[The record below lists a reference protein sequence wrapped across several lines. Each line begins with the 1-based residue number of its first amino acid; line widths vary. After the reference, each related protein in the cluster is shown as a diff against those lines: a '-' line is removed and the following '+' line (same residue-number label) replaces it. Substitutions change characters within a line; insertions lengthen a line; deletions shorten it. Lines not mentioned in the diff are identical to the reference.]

1 MREGLSIRDAESIA
15 IRPDRRYF
23 GTALAGA
30 AGLIALSV
38 LVFGWGLGIDAFRR
52 ISPDYPAM
60 VPATAADILLGSIG
74 ALALYRRPARWI
86 TLAAAAAIIV
96 LVIVNINNPLLPV
109 EYRNRDGM
117 SVASML
123 AAILLAISL
132 CLRSFGFYGVA
143 IVGTTLAS
151 ALISVCVIGYMF
163 DAQDLFDNPV
173 YTKMALHTAVAYLA
187 LHSSLLLS
195 QPDKGWVG
203 VLLGPETGSQ
213 MARRVLPV
221 IIAATLVFCML
232 TKSAVENQIM
242 TVGFRLALL
251 TYLIIASASVAVI
264 GFAYL
269 ANIAE
274 RRSVA
279 AEAAYMKSERRQ
291 KEMELAAA
299 RAQKIE
305 ALGLLVAGVAHDF
318 NNTLSVILGNLELME
333 ANPDPEQR
341 KAYLAESMAAS
352 NRAAHLTQQLL
363 AYGRKSRLS
372 PRLVRIDDALDP
384 ALTMFRR
391 VCPANIELSR
401 DLAFGDAMV
410 RLDPVAFQQAV
421 LNILINARDAIEAG
435 GTITVIGRTGPM
447 TAQDVAGI
455 GGMETLA
462 PGTYATITVRDTGVG
477 MDPDTAHRATEPFF
491 STKKFGSGTG
501 LGLST
506 VSGFCRQSGGGM
518 RIESSPGHGTDVILA
533 FPVVDRPQDE
543 APQTVVEAGPPVARR
558 GILVVDDDEAVH
570 RVIANQLELDGHNV
584 RVAGDAE
591 EALALLQ
598 EGAPP
603 ELVIAD
609 IIMPGAMQGYDLAV
623 RIQQR
628 YPGLP
633 VLLMSGYDSAA
644 NREKLATIGDV
655 PFLQKPINL
664 RTLRTVVGQALEN
677 PDQDPVV

>member
-1 MREGLSIRDAESIA
+1 M
-15 IRPDRRYF
+15 
-23 GTALAGA
+23 
-30 AGLIALSV
+30 LIL
-38 LVFGWGLGIDAFRR
+38 GWVLGIDAFRR
-52 ISPDYPAM
+52 IAPGYPAM

-74 ALALYRRPARWI
+74 ALALYRRAARWI
-86 TLAAAAAIIV
+86 ILTAASAIVV
-96 LVIVNINNPLLPV
+96 LVIVNLNTPLLPA
-109 EYRNRDGM
+109 EYRSRDGM

-123 AAILLAISL
+123 AALLLATGL
-132 CLRSFGFYGVA
+132 AMRSFRIHGVA
-143 IVGTTLAS
+143 IICTTLAS
-151 ALISVCVIGYMF
+151 ALISVCLIGYLF

-173 YTKMALHTAVAYLA
+173 YTKMALHTAIAYLA
-187 LHSSLLLS
+187 LHGSLLLS
-195 QPDKGWVG
+195 EPGKGWIG

-221 IIAATLVFCML
+221 IIAATLVFCMF
-232 TKSAVENQIM
+232 TKRAVETHYM

-251 TYLIIASASVAVI
+251 TYLIIAAAAVAVI

-269 ANIAE
+269 ANLAE

-279 AEAAYMKSERRQ
+279 AEADYIKSELRR
-291 KEMELAAA
+291 KEMELAAE
-299 RAQKIE
+299 RAQKVE

-318 NNTLSVILGNLELME
+318 NNTLSVVLGNLELME
-333 ANPDPEQR
+333 ANPDAEQR
-341 KAYLAESMAAS
+341 QGYLAESIAAA
-352 NRAAHLTQQLL
+352 NRAALLTQQLL

-372 PRLVRIDDALDP
+372 PRLVRMDDALDP

-391 VCPANIELSR
+391 VCPASIEISR
-401 DLAFGDAMV
+401 DLAFGEAVV
-410 RLDPVAFQQAV
+410 RLDAVAFQQAV
-421 LNILINARDAIEAG
+421 LNILINARDAIEGG
-435 GTITVIGRTGPM
+435 GTITVIGRAGPM

-455 GGMETLA
+455 GGTDTLA
-462 PGTYATITVRDTGVG
+462 PGAYATITVRDTGVG
-477 MDPDTAHRATEPFF
+477 MDPDTARRAAEPFF
-491 STKKFGSGTG
+491 TTKQSGSGTG

-533 FPVVDRPQDE
+533 FPVVERPKDE
-543 APQTVVEAGPPVARR
+543 DLPTEVATTRHVACG
-558 GILVVDDDEAVH
+558 GILVVDDDEPVH
-570 RVIANQLELDGHNV
+570 RVIANQLELDGHSV

-591 EALALLQ
+591 EALALLR
-598 EGAPP
+598 EGLRP

-609 IIMPGAMQGYDLAV
+609 IIMPGAMQGYDLAA
-623 RIQQR
+623 RIRQR

-664 RTLRTVVGQALEN
+664 GVLRAAVRQALGE
-677 PDQDPVV
+677 PDQGAGA